1 VGDRTSLIAGSV
13 NSCTFFSFHPARHK
27 AGPQWPHFSC
37 VGWTTLAANPSASP
51 TVSFA
56 SSIASVETDFFKRFR
71 YLAGA
76 RTMTASSSLKPEDQ
90 FASIWALGGLS
101 WRELARRVWGGI
113 NRNDLINRG
122 YELAYNFLLA
132 VFPML
137 VFLVALLQALA
148 SEGGRLRNDLFLYVQ
163 LALPP
168 AAYEV
173 LVKTLDEVTQNAVG
187 GKLTFGLLFALLS
200 GSGGMT
206 QLMSTLDAAYEVRE
220 NRSWLRIHLISL
232 ALTIAMSMF
241 IVAALFLVLSGGYLV
256 ESLAQV
262 VGLTTFAFIAAKILQ
277 WTLALGFVILAF
289 ATIYYFAPDVEE
301 QHWYWITPGS
311 VVGVLLWAAAS
322 AGLRGYLHFFNTY
335 SKTYGSLGAVIILM
349 LWFYVTGM
357 AFLVGGQIN
366 ATIEHAAA
374 EHGHIEAKAPGQKAA

>member
-1 VGDRTSLIAGSV
+1 
-13 NSCTFFSFHPARHK
+13 
-27 AGPQWPHFSC
+27 
-37 VGWTTLAANPSASP
+37 
-51 TVSFA
+51 
-56 SSIASVETDFFKRFR
+56 
-71 YLAGA
+71 
-76 RTMTASSSLKPEDQ
+76 MTASSSLKPEDQ

-206 QLMSTLDAAYEVRE
+206 QLMSTLNAAYEVRE
-220 NRSWLRIHLISL
+220 SRSWLRIHLISL